1 MTLETRR
8 ATGGLGRGLAALIP
22 TAPPSISGAREVA
35 IAAVRPHPDQPR
47 KSFDPVELQQLA
59 DSITA
64 HGILQPVIAVET
76 TEGFTLVAGERRL
89 RAAKLAGLTTI
100 PAIVRTANEQ
110 EQLELT
116 LVENLQRSDLNAIEE
131 ARGYRNLIEAFGLTQ
146 ERVAERMGRSRPTVA
161 NALRILDTAPA
172 VQQAVV
178 DGRISGG
185 HARALASLESHG
197 SQEALLATV
206 VARSLSVRQTEDLTA
221 LAREGVRPAR
231 RSQATADP
239 DVQQMEA
246 QLRDALGTKVTIATS
261 GKGGRITITWY
272 DDDDLGRLV
281 ERLSAHPS
289 MTGDGR

>member
-1 MTLETRR
+1 
-8 ATGGLGRGLAALIP
+8 
-22 TAPPSISGAREVA
+22 VA

-64 HGILQPVIAVET
+64 HGILQPVIVVET

-131 ARGYRNLIEAFGLTQ
+131 ARGYQNLIDAFGLTQ

-185 HARALASLESHG
+185 HARALASLESHV

-289 MTGDGR
+289 MTGEG